1 MLRIHTL
8 PLGPLQTNCY
18 VAHNSTSAVVVDPG
32 GDPGPVLALLEQQG
46 VKLTHVLLT
55 HLHFDHTYGV
65 AKLVE
70 ATGAACY
77 ASVDDNY
84 LLGLEIGAG
93 GAWGFPK
100 VPAYKPQPLAA
111 GTMELCGEECRILA
125 TPGHTRGGLCF
136 YFPQSSV
143 VFVGDTLFERS
154 IGRTDLEGGDT
165 QTLLDSIRTQLFTL
179 PENTIAYPGHG
190 DSTTIGDEVR
200 NNPYVSDFSPL

>member
-1 MLRIHTL
+1 MLCIHTL

-18 VAHNSTSAVVVDPG
+18 VAHNASSAVVVDPG
-32 GDPGPVLALLEQQG
+32 GDPAPVLALLEQQG

-77 ASVDDNY
+77 ANADDNY

-100 VPAYKPQPLAA
+100 VPAYQPKALAE
-111 GTMELCGEECRILA
+111 GSLELCGETCQIIA
-125 TPGHTRGGLCF
+125 TPGHTPGGLCF
-136 YFPQSSV
+136 YFPKSSV

-154 IGRTDLEGGDT
+154 VGRTDLEGGNT
-165 QTLLDSIRTQLFTL
+165 ETLLESIRTKLFTL
-179 PENTIAYPGHG
+179 PENTTAYPGHG

-200 NNPYVSDFSPL
+200 NNPYVSDFA